1 MATTSFQPRCG
12 RGLASFV
19 VALLVAL
26 LLPSAAV
33 GRLPTTPPGPTVDLQ
48 ILDVSDWHGQL
59 DPIGGVGGGAVLSA
73 YFAADRARNPN
84 TITLTA
90 GDDFGASPP
99 LASFFDERPAVLA
112 ERMMGIQVGTFG
124 NHNFDRGIAHL
135 QEMIDLAGST
145 DPAVP
150 GRPYRYVSANLAHR
164 DENLSGVEDFAI
176 FQFRGLR
183 VAVIGITNE
192 EAPSLVFPGSFGT
205 IEVTDSVAAA
215 NRAREAARRQGAS
228 VFIVITHKG
237 VTHFDADGNPQGPL
251 IDFAN
256 AVSGFHAIIG
266 DHTDVQWH
274 GTVNGQLV
282 FENRSKGVTY
292 SRTTLTVHRGTGQ
305 LLGWNHEF
313 VSPVAAGVT
322 PEPDV
327 LAMLA
332 PFRTDLAAAFD
343 RKIGVATDVF
353 VRGGNIERRQEVAI
367 GNLVADG
374 MRLRYGTQL
383 ALMNGGG
390 IRAPLPSGYVPLDPT
405 LDRSAPPPFD
415 LVVGDVFTVL
425 PFGNIV
431 VTRSVT
437 GAQLWAALENGVSR
451 VAADGTAAD
460 GRFPQVSGF
469 RFVYDSRDPAGSRV
483 KSVALDDG
491 TPILPDGTTYT
502 LALPNFVNAGGD
514 GYTMFADGQGV
525 TRDLDAQVLLEYI
538 ESLGTITPT
547 TEGRIVNLATAP

>member
-1 MATTSFQPRCG
+1 MATSLGSSRRRRVG
-12 RGLASFV
+12 SLV

-26 LLPSAAV
+26 VLPSAAV
-33 GRLPTTPPGPTVDLQ
+33 GRLPETPPGPTIDLQ
-48 ILDVSDWHGQL
+48 ILDISDWHGQL
-59 DPIGGVGGGAVLSA
+59 DPTGGVGGAAVLSA
-73 YFAADRARNPN
+73 YFAADRAKNPN

-99 LASFFDERPAVLA
+99 LASFFEERPAVLA

-135 QEMIDLAGST
+135 QEMIDLAAST
-145 DPAVP
+145 DPDVP
-150 GRPYRYVSANLAHR
+150 GQPYRYVSANLAHR
-164 DENLSGVEDFAI
+164 DENLSGVDDFAI

-192 EAPSLVFPGSFGT
+192 EAPTLVFPGSFGT
-205 IEVTDSVAAA
+205 IEVTDSVTAA

-228 VFIVITHKG
+228 VFIVIAHKG
-237 VTHFDADGNPQGPL
+237 ITNFDAAGNPQGPL
-251 IDFAN
+251 VDFAK

-266 DHTDVQWH
+266 DHTDVQWQ
-274 GTVNGQLV
+274 GEINGQLV
-282 FENRSKGVTY
+282 LENRSKGVTY
-292 SRTTLTVHRGTGQ
+292 SRTTLTVHRGTGRLVRWQ
-305 LLGWNHEF
+305 HEF
-313 VSPVAAGVT
+313 VSPVAAAVT
-322 PEPDV
+322 PDPAI
-327 LAMLA
+327 LAMLS
-332 PFRTDLAAAFD
+332 PFRTALAAAFD

-367 GNLVADG
+367 GNLIADG

-390 IRAPLPSGYVPLDPT
+390 IRAPLPSGYVPLDPS

-415 LVVGDVFTVL
+415 LVVGDAFTVL
-425 PFGNIV
+425 PFGNII
-431 VTRSVT
+431 VTRTVT

-469 RFVYDSRDPAGSRV
+469 RFVYDSRDPVGSRV
-483 KSVALDDG
+483 KSVTLADG
-491 TPILPDGTTYT
+491 TPILPDDTTYT

-514 GYTMFADGQGV
+514 SYTMFADGQGV